1 MTREL
6 LQEANNLNHAIIEI
20 EEQIHRAEVIRQ
32 SNRPLRIST
41 STSTTVSVTIDDA
54 KLIADITNMVVA
66 RLNQVKED
74 MYNRLLAL

>member
-6 LQEANNLNHAIIEI
+6 LQEANGLNHAIIEI
-20 EEQIHRAEVIRQ
+20 EEQIRRAEVIRQ
-32 SNRPLRIST
+32 LNESLHISDASGNHVKID
-41 STSTTVSVTIDDA
+41 STVLA
-54 KLIADITNMVVA
+54 ADIMDNVIT

>member
-6 LQEANNLNHAIIEI
+6 LQEANNLNHAIIDIEQQIRRI
-20 EEQIHRAEVIRQ
+20 EEMRQ
-32 SNRPLRIST
+32 SNQPLRIST
-41 STSTTVSVTIDDA
+41 STAVSGTIDDA
-54 KLIADITNMVVA
+54 ELIADITGMVIA

>member
-20 EEQIHRAEVIRQ
+20 EQQVRRVEEMRQ
-32 SNRPLRIST
+32 SDQSLRIGTATAGSIAIGDT
-41 STSTTVSVTIDDA
+41 E
-54 KLIADITNMVVA
+54 LIADITGMVIA

>member
-6 LQEANNLNHAIIEI
+6 LQEANGLNRAIIEI
-20 EEQIHRAEVIRQ
+20 EEQIRRAEVIRRL
-32 SNRPLRIST
+32 NETLHISDA
-41 STSTTVSVTIDDA
+41 SGNHVKIDDTA
-54 KLIADITNMVVA
+54 LAIDIMDSVIA

>member
-6 LQEANNLNHAIIEI
+6 LQEDNNLNHAIIEI
-20 EEQIHRAEVIRQ
+20 EQQVHRAEVIRQ
-32 SNRPLRIST
+32 LNEPMHISDASGNHVKID
-41 STSTTVSVTIDDA
+41 STVLA
-54 KLIADITNMVVA
+54 ADIMDTVIA

>member
-6 LQEANNLNHAIIEI
+6 LQEANNLNHAIIEV
-20 EEQIHRAEVIRQ
+20 EEQIRRIEEMRQ
-32 SNRPLRIST
+32 SNRSLRINT
-41 STSTTVSVTIDDA
+41 SNTGSVTIDDA
-54 KLIADITNMVVA
+54 ALIADITNMIIA

>member
-6 LQEANNLNHAIIEI
+6 LQEANGLNRAIIEI
-20 EEQIHRAEVIRQ
+20 EEQIRRVEEIRQ
-32 SNRPLRIST
+32 SNRPLRIN
-41 STSTTVSVTIDDA
+41 TSTTDSVTIDDA

-66 RLNQVKED
+66 RLSQVKEN

>member
-6 LQEANNLNHAIIEI
+6 LQEANRLNHAIIEI
-20 EEQIHRAEVIRQ
+20 EEQIRRVEEMSQ
-32 SNRPLRIST
+32 SNQPLRIGT
-41 STSTTVSVTIDDA
+41 STSGSIPIDDA
-54 KLIADITNMVVA
+54 ELIAGITSMVTA

>member
-6 LQEANNLNHAIIEI
+6 LQEANNLNHAIIEV
-20 EEQIHRAEVIRQ
+20 EEQIRRAEVIRQ
-32 SNRPLRIST
+32 LNESMRISD
-41 STSTTVSVTIDDA
+41 VSGNHIEIDSA
-54 KLIADITNMVVA
+54 VLAADIMDNVLT